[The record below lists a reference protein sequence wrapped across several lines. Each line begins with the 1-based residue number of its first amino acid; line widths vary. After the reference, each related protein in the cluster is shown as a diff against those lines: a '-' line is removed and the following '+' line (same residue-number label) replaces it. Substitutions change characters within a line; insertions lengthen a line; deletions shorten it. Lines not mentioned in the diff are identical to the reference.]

1 LKKRKALREH
11 QMPSENSRGH
21 QRTGEVVGEENYS
34 RPSENHRGHERTI
47 GPSENSRGHKNMGEF
62 IGEGKGLQRQP

>member
-1 LKKRKALREH
+1 MKKRKALREH

-21 QRTGEVVGEENYS
+21 QRTGEVSEKRI
-34 RPSENHRGHERTI
+34 RPSENHRDHERTI
-47 GPSENSRGHKNMGEF
+47 GPSENSRGHKNIGEF